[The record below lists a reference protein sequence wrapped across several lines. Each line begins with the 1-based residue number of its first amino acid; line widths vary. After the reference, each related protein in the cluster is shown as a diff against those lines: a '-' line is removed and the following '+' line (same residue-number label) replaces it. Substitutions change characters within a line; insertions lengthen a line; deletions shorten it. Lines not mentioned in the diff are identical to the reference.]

1 MRNVILIFT
10 LILLSCPL
18 TIFTHAKN
26 HYEQEI
32 KIDIDTSRMRLQPV
46 DVHVTFRRPCW
57 AVNETIHSVKLLCKD
72 SEGNVRELES
82 QIYNLGHIDRTHIS
96 SCNLVFLIPSYADGK
111 ERYFVTYSDTEV
123 TPPKYIDHVDVEDCH
138 YFYEPIP
145 GQKIDVDYYMI
156 REDGYI
162 IYGICQEGEILGEGA
177 SQTIVKMK
185 PNSTKFETV
194 NADQFA
200 SFAMFYSTSG
210 KREFMG
216 TSLSKKVRKSILVDG
231 NLMVR
236 VRIEC
241 ISPHE
246 DIETDNVYT
255 YYYCP
260 TACKRIFIHANHRI
274 LKDIT
279 VGGNNEIEGTYATL
293 TTFRSRSATIDK
305 MNVGNILPYLHFYSR
320 HGIIKEY
327 SIPTNPS
334 SENSEWILSTE
345 DDEDLG
351 ERAWFCVD
359 DPSTGKTH
367 AVIFASNKGISKETD
382 GIQIKVAVKQVVK
395 LPGLEADC
403 GNVYAVRNAYNGKEH
418 DLTLEKGTNIS
429 FDAEFVSFEKEGFEA
444 VDRESVIYRDM
455 KHYRQITVNESQ
467 KGENKE
473 RFSITAYVHFAPSF
487 PFGTF
492 LSALT
497 GKKFSYIYAEI
508 YRGEKFVSSGSMS
521 RLPIGKTEVDF
532 KNHSFFRKI
541 KSVIAMFD
549 WKNFSIY
556 KKITFPGLEEGR
568 YLIKVYRENARHGG
582 REFVGFKLIDLKS
595 QNKKVHIFC
604 KPEAKVY
611 LHIDDQHHS
620 GVEGVECK
628 LLCDGITISNA
639 RSDRNG
645 NVLLKVPSG
654 YIYQLIMIYKG
665 FVIRKEEL
673 RLGFK
678 EVLFPAK
685 LEESISLYTFR
696 LKIKDAWGLEPA
708 IDLYPVLTSEEM
720 EFKEVLTP
728 EKEKKEY
735 VFNNLYPAN
744 YTLRICY
751 KSFTMEK
758 SFKLSND
765 TDMEI
770 TFPANY
776 TIKLNLLN
784 SRALALDD
792 GKVFLYR
799 DGKVLERKVRAG
811 KASMVVPPGCY
822 KIDVV
827 KGKTI
832 ARTMI
837 DVEKDKELTIV
848 TENPSGFHD
857 TLALLSFTCLVAS
870 LFFFLWKRDNFW
882 IGALIIFLLIISL
895 ISPWWVLVG
904 GDGEA
909 KTITSV
915 IVLPPNM
922 LTFISHEDFFSG
934 EINRVSP
941 IFTQV
946 LSLTS
951 ILIIASCSMLLL
963 GSALRRGK
971 TFSYLLFGSLILI
984 VISMIVFL
992 FTMYHVSKVSV
1003 GSLFGEGCIEISL
1016 PTGEVEKLHCK
1027 WGLGT
1032 GFYLTLL
1039 ASCAIFLF
1047 KKLK

>member
-1 MRNVILIFT
+1 
-10 LILLSCPL
+10 
-18 TIFTHAKN
+18 
-26 HYEQEI
+26 
-32 KIDIDTSRMRLQPV
+32 
-46 DVHVTFRRPCW
+46 
-57 AVNETIHSVKLLCKD
+57 
-72 SEGNVRELES
+72 
-82 QIYNLGHIDRTHIS
+82 
-96 SCNLVFLIPSYADGK
+96 
-111 ERYFVTYSDTEV
+111 
-123 TPPKYIDHVDVEDCH
+123 
-138 YFYEPIP
+138 
-145 GQKIDVDYYMI
+145 
-156 REDGYI
+156 
-162 IYGICQEGEILGEGA
+162 
-177 SQTIVKMK
+177 
-185 PNSTKFETV
+185 
-194 NADQFA
+194 
-200 SFAMFYSTSG
+200 
-210 KREFMG
+210 
-216 TSLSKKVRKSILVDG
+216 
-231 NLMVR
+231 
-236 VRIEC
+236 
-241 ISPHE
+241 
-246 DIETDNVYT
+246 
-255 YYYCP
+255 
-260 TACKRIFIHANHRI
+260 
-274 LKDIT
+274 
-279 VGGNNEIEGTYATL
+279 
-293 TTFRSRSATIDK
+293 
-305 MNVGNILPYLHFYSR
+305 
-320 HGIIKEY
+320 
-327 SIPTNPS
+327 
-334 SENSEWILSTE
+334 
-345 DDEDLG
+345 
-351 ERAWFCVD
+351 
-359 DPSTGKTH
+359 
-367 AVIFASNKGISKETD
+367 
-382 GIQIKVAVKQVVK
+382 
-395 LPGLEADC
+395 
-403 GNVYAVRNAYNGKEH
+403 
-418 DLTLEKGTNIS
+418 
-429 FDAEFVSFEKEGFEA
+429 
-444 VDRESVIYRDM
+444 
-455 KHYRQITVNESQ
+455 
-467 KGENKE
+467 
-473 RFSITAYVHFAPSF
+473 
-487 PFGTF
+487 
-492 LSALT
+492 
-497 GKKFSYIYAEI
+497 
-508 YRGEKFVSSGSMS
+508 
-521 RLPIGKTEVDF
+521 
-532 KNHSFFRKI
+532 
-541 KSVIAMFD
+541 
-549 WKNFSIY
+549 
-556 KKITFPGLEEGR
+556 
-568 YLIKVYRENARHGG
+568 
-582 REFVGFKLIDLKS
+582 
-595 QNKKVHIFC
+595 
-604 KPEAKVY
+604 VY
-611 LHIDDQHHS
+611 LHIDDQHHR

-628 LLCDGITISNA
+628 LLCGGITISNA

-654 YIYQLIMIYKG
+654 YTYQLMMIYKG

-678 EVLFPAK
+678 ELLFPAR

-708 IDLYPVLTSEEM
+708 VDLYPVLTSEEM

-744 YTLRICY
+744 YTFM
-751 KSFTMEK
+751 SMEV
-758 SFKLSND
+758 
-765 TDMEI
+765 

-822 KIDVV
+822 KINVV

-832 ARTMI
+832 AKTMI

-904 GDGEA
+904 GDGKA

-951 ILIIASCSMLLL
+951 ILIIASCSMLLF

-984 VISMIVFL
+984 VISMVMFL

-1027 WGLGT
+1027 WGLGM

-1039 ASCAIFLF
+1039 ASCVIFLF